1 MVFTLIVVIL
11 KGLLHDMLLHLNIV
25 KAHKYHIHF
34 QRNLVMDLA
43 KIFHV
48 SCLSSQKQAKNVKSD
63 NLSKSSHSRN
73 TYM

>member
-11 KGLLHDMLLHLNIV
+11 KGLVHDMLLHLNIV

-43 KIFHV
+43 QNV
-48 SCLSSQKQAKNVKSD
+48 SCFT
-63 NLSKSSHSRN
+63 N
-73 TYM
+73 TFAETIKKCKK

>member
-43 KIFHV
+43 KNV
-48 SCLSSQKQAKNVKSD
+48 SCFTIKFAET
-63 NLSKSSHSRN
+63 SKKCKK
-73 TYM
+73 